1 MLAEIQHLQGN
12 YSQSNE
18 TLYELHRSFNSY
30 EIWYDRSYLLIADNF
45 ISLQEAFQAKQ
56 TLQSLIDNS
65 KLSFIIELAKAR
77 LKELV
82 EEKESLAPDTLQI
95 IETEIDSLNDTPQ
108 N

>member
-1 MLAEIQHLQGN
+1 M
-12 YSQSNE
+12 
-18 TLYELHRSFNSY
+18 YELHRSFNSY
-30 EIWYDRSYLLIADNF
+30 EEWYDRSYLLIADNF

-65 KLSFIIELAKAR
+65 KLSFIIEQAKAR

-82 EEKESLAPDTLQI
+82 EEKESLSPDTLQI